1 MNIALSKALDVKLRV
16 YVDVRE
22 KGNIVASL
30 LERKLLVVYKRLDI
44 GDYLV
49 SNDVVIERKTV
60 SDYIKSLYDGRLF
73 DQASRMA
80 SSYNYPIVIVEGK
93 YIPYKDRVRFY
104 SSLASLAVTYGL
116 QVLMANNAQ
125 DTAEIIYYIAKRV
138 YSSKGQFIVIHK
150 KPKLSDLKDWQLYI
164 VQSLPHVGPKL
175 AKRLLE
181 YFGSV
186 DGIVNARLSELAKV
200 PGIGEKRA
208 LELYKVLHTSY
219 FSHTGKSYHLDDFT

>member
-1 MNIALSKALDVKLRV
+1 MSEAPDAKLRV

-22 KGNIVASL
+22 KGSTVASL

-80 SSYNYPIVIVEGK
+80 SSYSYPMIIVEGK
-93 YIPYKDRVRFY
+93 YVSYKDRVKFY
-104 SSLASLAVTYGL
+104 SSLASLAITYGL
-116 QVLMANNAQ
+116 HILMANNSQ
-125 DTAEIIYYIAKRV
+125 DAAEVIYYIAKRI
-138 YSSKGQFIVIHK
+138 YSNRGQFIVIHK
-150 KPKLSDLKDWQLYI
+150 KPKLSGLKDWQLYI

-181 YFGSV
+181 RFGSV
-186 DGIVNARLSELAKV
+186 EGIVNARLSDLAKI

-219 FSHTGKSYHLDDFT
+219 SSHSEKSYRLDDFT